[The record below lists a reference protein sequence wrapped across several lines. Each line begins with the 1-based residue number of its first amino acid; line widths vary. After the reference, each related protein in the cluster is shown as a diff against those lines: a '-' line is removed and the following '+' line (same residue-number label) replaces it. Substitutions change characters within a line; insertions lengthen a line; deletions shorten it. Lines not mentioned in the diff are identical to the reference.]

1 MKVVFCFLL
10 IIIQLTV
17 STPSY
22 SESLK
27 SGSYDGYFS
36 NHSFP
41 DMSMKGKLVFVNDTS
56 GYMTIYNRRGHYD
69 GSIKI
74 TDITD
79 DHLKFSIF
87 DKDGDEI
94 CFDLILDDDSLYGR
108 WSYQDLNLGY
118 CGDALF
124 MYEGPYIP
132 TPQELYSIDNFLPD
146 DFQIPQVLETEQ
158 FRLRMLTVEDA
169 EKDYDAVMS
178 SAEYLREM
186 TGGLWP
192 SDSLSL
198 EDNIEDLT
206 RHQQD
211 FLDGEAFTYTVVSLD
226 EDSVLGCVYINPP
239 SRKDLEADAVVF
251 MWVRYSEYL
260 NGLDSIL
267 YQTVSTWLEQEWL
280 FEKVIYPG
288 RE

>member
-1 MKVVFCFLL
+1 MKKVFCTSL
-10 IIIQLTV
+10 IFIQLTLF
-17 STPSY
+17 TLCF

-27 SGSYDGYFS
+27 SGSYDGYFG
-36 NHSFP
+36 NDSFP
-41 DMSMKGKLVFVNDTS
+41 NMSMKGKLVIENDTS
-56 GYMTIYNRRGHYD
+56 GYLTIYNRRGHYD
-69 GSIKI
+69 GSIQI
-74 TDITD
+74 TNLTVTQ
-79 DHLKFSIF
+79 LEFSIY
-87 DKDGDEI
+87 DGDGDI
-94 CFDLILDDDSLYGR
+94 IYFNLNLDNDSLSGR
-108 WSYQDLNLGY
+108 WSYQDLSLGY

-124 MYEGPYIP
+124 IYEGPYIP
-132 TPQELYSIDNFLPD
+132 TPQELFSIDDFIPD
-146 DFQIPQVLETEQ
+146 DFHVPQVLQTEQ

-186 TGGLWP
+186 TGGVWP

-198 EDNIEDLT
+198 EDNIEDLA

-239 SRKDLEADAVVF
+239 SREDLEADAVVF

-267 YQTVSTWLEQEWL
+267 YQTVSTWLDQEWP